1 MLGTKPAHSPMARFC
16 HKIYSPNT
24 LDHYSGAHFWEM
36 LGTCAK
42 DAFDLARM
50 SSSRFFGPQ
59 GRIFTA
65 MFLYQ
70 ANSALADFRRKLL
83 GLIHGSI
90 LSKVGASTKPGAVH
104 FTLLATRIPLFSLF
118 LSSSVKTRNPVT
130 TPVSGRWPGPGSAGS
145 CSGWVRWPSFGM
157 VKCSRCLRIAGMAPE
172 RHNTN
177 NTRVG

>member
-90 LSKVGASTKPGAVH
+90 LSKVGASTNPGAVQRSPSLVNH
-104 FTLLATRIPLFSLF
+104 ALARGLKAERRSGLAAVSVRWTRIDQTKKVRQNHIIFEDITCQRLKNSL
-118 LSSSVKTRNPVT
+118 RY
-130 TPVSGRWPGPGSAGS
+130 
-145 CSGWVRWPSFGM
+145 
-157 VKCSRCLRIAGMAPE
+157 
-172 RHNTN
+172 
-177 NTRVG
+177 